1 MDKTTKL
8 AKPRSVSKRGQ
19 RRDIYSNDNGE
30 VFGDNKGSERNFS
43 AKNEVTND
51 TDSASKQT
59 MRYYFDDEW
68 FDNDRYYT
76 DYQKTKSFVQR
87 ARSKGDAITPQRC
100 VECKRPFQKIIP
112 TPHKGT
118 FAYLNKELFGNM
130 PLEDGVC
137 GNCE

>member
-1 MDKTTKL
+1 MDKTTNL
-8 AKPRSVSKRGQ
+8 AKPRSINKRGQ
-19 RRDIYSNDNGE
+19 RRDIYNNENGE
-30 VFGDNKGSERNFS
+30 VLGDTTNAERD
-43 AKNEVTND
+43 KRIEVTND
-51 TDSASKQT
+51 IDSASRQT

-76 DYQKTKSFVQR
+76 DYKKTKSFVQR

-118 FAYLNKELFGNM
+118 FAYLNSELFGNM

>member
-8 AKPRSVSKRGQ
+8 AKPRSINKRGQ
-19 RRDIYSNDNGE
+19 RRDIYNNENGE
-30 VFGDNKGSERNFS
+30 VLGDTTNTERD
-43 AKNEVTND
+43 KRIEVTND
-51 TDSASKQT
+51 IDSASMET

-76 DYQKTKSFVQR
+76 DYKKTKSFVQR
-87 ARSKGDAITPQRC
+87 ARSRGDAITPQRC

-118 FAYLNKELFGNM
+118 FAYLNSELFGNM

-137 GNCE
+137 GKCE

>member
-19 RRDIYSNDNGE
+19 RRDIYNNENGE
-30 VFGDNKGSERNFS
+30 VLGDTTNAERD
-43 AKNEVTND
+43 KRIEVTND
-51 TDSASKQT
+51 IDSASRQT

-76 DYQKTKSFVQR
+76 DYKKTKSFVQR

-118 FAYLNKELFGNM
+118 FAYLNSELFGNM

>member
-8 AKPRSVSKRGQ
+8 AKPRSINKRGQ
-19 RRDIYSNDNGE
+19 RRDIYNNENGE
-30 VFGDNKGSERNFS
+30 VLGDTTNSERDKRIAN
-43 AKNEVTND
+43 TND
-51 TDSASKQT
+51 VDLASRET
-59 MRYYFDDEW
+59 MRYYFDNEW

-76 DYQKTKSFVQR
+76 DYKKTKSFVSSLR
-87 ARSKGDAITPQRC
+87 NRGDAITPQRC

-118 FAYLNKELFGNM
+118 FAYLNSELFGNM

>member
-8 AKPRSVSKRGQ
+8 AKPRSINKRGQ
-19 RRDIYSNDNGE
+19 RRDIYNNENGE
-30 VFGDNKGSERNFS
+30 VLGDTTNTERD
-43 AKNEVTND
+43 KRIEVTND
-51 TDSASKQT
+51 IDSASMET

-76 DYQKTKSFVQR
+76 DYKKTKSFVQR

-118 FAYLNKELFGNM
+118 FAYLNSELFGNM

>member
-8 AKPRSVSKRGQ
+8 AKPRSINKRGQ
-19 RRDIYSNDNGE
+19 RRDIYNNENGE
-30 VFGDNKGSERNFS
+30 VLGDTTNTERD
-43 AKNEVTND
+43 KRIEVTND
-51 TDSASKQT
+51 IDSASMET

-76 DYQKTKSFVQR
+76 DYKKTKSFVQR
-87 ARSKGDAITPQRC
+87 ARSRGDAITPQRC

-118 FAYLNKELFGNM
+118 FAYLNSELFGNM

>member
-8 AKPRSVSKRGQ
+8 AKPRSINKRGQ
-19 RRDIYSNDNGE
+19 RRDIYNNENGE
-30 VFGDNKGSERNFS
+30 VLGDTTNSERDKRIVN
-43 AKNEVTND
+43 TND
-51 TDSASKQT
+51 VDLASRET
-59 MRYYFDDEW
+59 MRYYFDAEW

-76 DYQKTKSFVQR
+76 DYKKTKSFVSSLR
-87 ARSKGDAITPQRC
+87 NRGDAITPQRC

-118 FAYLNKELFGNM
+118 FAYLNSELFGNM